1 MTTTEK
7 APLRSR
13 FRLVSL
19 FIVLLGAV
27 FLWMSLQLP
36 LGTFQAPGA
45 GMWPVLV
52 SGFLMATAVFVLLTE
67 RDGSDYEGLTKRS
80 IISVGG
86 FVWIG
91 FFVVMFANVG
101 LTISALVFS
110 LVWLKLFAR
119 ESWRFTIIATVLFTV
134 AFVVIF
140 PVLLGVP
147 TPHDPVLS
155 LITGGRY

>member
-1 MTTTEK
+1 MTTEK

-19 FIVLLGAV
+19 FIVLLGGV

-52 SGFLMATAVFVLLTE
+52 SGFLIATAIFVLFTE
-67 RDGSDYEGLTKRS
+67 RDGADYEGLTKRS
-80 IISVGG
+80 IVSVLG

-91 FFVVMFANVG
+91 AFVVMFTLIG
-101 LTISALVFS
+101 LTLSSLIFS
-110 LVWLKLFAR
+110 LVWLKFFAR
-119 ESWRFTIIATVLFTV
+119 ESWRFTLIATVVFTV

>member
-1 MTTTEK
+1 MTTEK

-36 LGTFQAPGA
+36 LGTLQAPGA
-45 GMWPVLV
+45 GMWPVIV
-52 SGFLMATAVFVLLTE
+52 SGFLMLAAVFVLFTE
-67 RDGSDYEGLTKRS
+67 RDGADYEGLTKRS
-80 IISVGG
+80 WISLLG

-91 FFVVMFANVG
+91 VFVVMFA
-101 LTISALVFS
+101 TIGMTLGALIFS
-110 LVWLKLFAR
+110 IVWLKFFAR
-119 ESWRFTIIATVLFTV
+119 ETWKFTLIAGVLFTV
-134 AFVVIF
+134 GFVVVF

-155 LITGGRY
+155 LLTGGRF